1 MSNNTPTQ
9 PVTSPNTDD
18 AKWAAA
24 DLERNRLKALPY
36 EQTKEYSRA
45 MEAQIQ
51 KQHRTGSTL

>member
-1 MSNNTPTQ
+1 MTTPT
-9 PVTSPNTDD
+9 PTPATDD

-36 EQTKEYSRA
+36 EQTKEYHRA
-45 MEAQIQ
+45 MEAQMQ